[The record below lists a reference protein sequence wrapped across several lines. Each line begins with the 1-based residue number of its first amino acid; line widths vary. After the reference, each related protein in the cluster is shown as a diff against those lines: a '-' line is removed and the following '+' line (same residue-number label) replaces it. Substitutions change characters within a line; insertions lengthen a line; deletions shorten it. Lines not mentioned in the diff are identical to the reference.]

1 MMKFSLKNMMKNI
14 KILSFTKKGYLLS
27 KKIYEYLT
35 DEVEISTYKKF
46 IDENDEI
53 TKEILSLR
61 DWTKE
66 NFVTNNALIFVGAT
80 GIAIRAISPFIKDKF
95 LDPAVICIDEK
106 GKFIIPILS
115 GHVGGANEIAANLAT
130 YLNAIPVITTA
141 TDVNNKWAVDVWAK
155 KNNLIIDDRNLAKN
169 ISAKILENKKI
180 LLRSDISIKNI
191 SYKDIKLVEENEDI
205 YITYKMKV
213 STSVLK
219 LVPTCLCLGV
229 GCKKNMDTA
238 SMILAFKRF
247 IQDNNI
253 DPRAI
258 KYIASIDIKRNEQ
271 AILDLADELNVESR
285 FFSANEL
292 NAVKGDFTSSDFV
305 SSIVK
310 VDNVCERAACRIYPE
325 KLINKTKLGGIT
337 MALSIDDSLSFEI

>member
-66 NFVTNNALIFVGAT
+66 NFVTNNALIFIGAT
-80 GIAIRAISPFIKDKF
+80 G
-95 LDPAVICIDEK
+95 IDEK

-191 SYKDIKLVEENEDI
+191 SDKDIKLVEENEDI
-205 YITYKMKV
+205 YITYKNKI
-213 STSVLK
+213 SENVLK
-219 LVPTCLCLGV
+219 LVPACLCLGV
-229 GCKKNMDTA
+229 GCKKDMDT
-238 SMILAFKRF
+238 SYMLLAFKRF
-247 IQDNNI
+247 MEDNNI
-253 DPRAI
+253 DMRAI

-271 AILDLADELNVESR
+271 AILDLADELKVESR

-310 VDNVCERAACRIYPE
+310 VDNVCERAACRIYQG